1 VIIEE
6 KYQKVKKYYFEKES
20 QVHQLQNTLAHQR
33 LSASRTSLDD
43 TEYAARFS
51 RLEGLTAQLSFSIRK
66 SWRQIPEWLHRA
78 VNKDAIA
85 TGKQEMTAVGRAY
98 ISWWLWSEIFE
109 RIFHPD
115 IEMSLSVQLKSMQ
128 NNIRRNAP
136 PFQSS
141 EEEEALAAKLSSWR
155 MASLEGLQDQ
165 LRSPAAQQHREA
177 LVQALND
184 KLIAHISAYL
194 VDPPPPDLA
203 GGVFMIVELAVNI
216 AIHVPVES
224 REVGIEYY
232 PPMYIVMPEVMK
244 LEQGVPSL
252 TAPILSDISP
262 SDSVPDGASLK
273 GDKEAPQDA
282 KRNSEEQQSHQ
293 PGGGGPQPSQP
304 NLLPK
309 EEKRGRGMLSSL
321 MGGGS
326 KTNALSSSTQ
336 PGGPQQQQKPGS
348 SGSGAKP
355 NVGSGG
361 SGSTLGGGGAVAG
374 AGGRETPSGAS
385 QKEERVRMT
394 IGLGVVIRGRS
405 VLVKAPVYTTM
416 V

>member
-115 IEMSLSVQLKSMQ
+115 LEMSLSMQLKSMQ

-136 PFQSS
+136 AFQSS

-177 LVQALND
+177 LVQELND

-232 PPMYIVMPEVMK
+232 PPMYVVMPDVMK

-252 TAPILSDISP
+252 TAPILSDTSP
-262 SDSVPDGASLK
+262 SDSLPDGASLK
-273 GDKEAPQDA
+273 GDKEVPQDA

-293 PGGGGPQPSQP
+293 TGGSQPSQP
-304 NLLPK
+304 NLLQK
-309 EEKRGRGMLSSL
+309 EEKRGRGMLSSF

-326 KTNALSSSTQ
+326 KASAPSSTQ
-336 PGGPQQQQKPGS
+336 PGGAQQQQKPPGS

-361 SGSTLGGGGAVAG
+361 SGSTLGGGGAGGAG
-374 AGGRETPSGAS
+374 AGGRETPSGAP